1 MLQLTTLCALDKKK
15 TYKSNTSQ
23 LKPINFR
30 CSHNAITY
38 QLLYANT
45 PQRYDPENA
54 IPSQPALSL
63 PTPPIKTT
71 ITPSKRT
78 LHLRR
83 SRLPPTLLPLPPP
96 FPPRRPTRRIR
107 RRRSKDNIL
116 LPLLLLLLLMIL
128 LLLLLIL
135 LLLLFLLL
143 RLQQINRSFHFF
155 PTRS

>member
-54 IPSQPALSL
+54 IPSQPSLSL

-83 SRLPPTLLPLPPP
+83 RLPPTLLPLPPP